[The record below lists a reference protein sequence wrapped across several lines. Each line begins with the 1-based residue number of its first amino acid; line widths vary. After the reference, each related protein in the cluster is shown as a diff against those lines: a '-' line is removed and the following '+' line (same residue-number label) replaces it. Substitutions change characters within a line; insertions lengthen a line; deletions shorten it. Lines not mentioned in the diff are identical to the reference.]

1 MSIRHNAKR
10 RTPRMKYLIV
20 LASVFGF
27 GLCELFPQ
35 AFVHNIPAS
44 QFPHYLTMAK
54 AQLHGLKATDDI
66 FVAKVTVQVK
76 VSFKVLIYFCKICFL
91 EII

>member
-1 MSIRHNAKR
+1 
-10 RTPRMKYLIV
+10 MKYFIL

-27 GLCELFPQ
+27 GLCELFAQ
-35 AFVHNIPAS
+35 NIIYHEPAS

-66 FVAKVTVQVK
+66 FVGKVSVQVQ
-76 VSFKVLIYFCKICFL
+76 SFICSANIFA
-91 EII
+91 